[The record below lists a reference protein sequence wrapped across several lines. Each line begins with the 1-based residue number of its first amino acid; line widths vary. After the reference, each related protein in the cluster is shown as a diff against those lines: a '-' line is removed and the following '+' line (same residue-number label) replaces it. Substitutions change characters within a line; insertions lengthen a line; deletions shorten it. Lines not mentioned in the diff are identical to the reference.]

1 MTTPAV
7 TADAVKEIAALVR
20 KDHVEVSLLRLPRK
34 ALGMGT
40 YVEEPHVAVIR
51 KGDSVEIQ
59 SLETHIAAAR
69 GKPRAR
75 TGTASVTSLWSFI
88 ALVNRHKRASESVV
102 FADTDWRKPSLTA
115 VLDYHLPATENDQ
128 DVDAFEDEG
137 ARNGKHRVH
146 YAYPLSDPWKQ
157 WVDANGRKMAQADF
171 AQFLEDHITELASP
185 TEAERNQWEADFKA
199 KFATP
204 SELLDLSRGLEVT
217 VGSRIKNRTKLQTG
231 ETQMV
236 FEVEYADANG
246 GELVVPGLF
255 LLSVAPFH
263 RGESIRIPV
272 RLRFRAG
279 GSDIVWFF
287 EMVRPDQFIDE
298 RLKDDAAEVNTATG
312 LPVIDG
318 SPEMAA

>member
-20 KDHVEVSLLRLPRK
+20 KDHVEVSLVPLPRK
-34 ALGMGT
+34 ALGLGT
-40 YVEEPHVAVIR
+40 YVEQPHVAIIR

-59 SLETHIAAAR
+59 SIETHIAAAR

-75 TGTASVTSLWSFI
+75 TGTASVTSLASFI
-88 ALVNRHKRASESVV
+88 TLVNRHKRIEESVV
-102 FADTDWRKPSLTA
+102 FSDTDWRKPSLTA
-115 VLDYHLPATENDQ
+115 VLDYHLPASD
-128 DVDAFEDEG
+128 DDRDSDAFEDAG

-146 YAYPLSDPWKQ
+146 YAYPLSDAWQ
-157 WVDANGRKMAQADF
+157 EWVAANGRKMAQADF
-171 AQFLEDHITELASP
+171 AQFLEDHITELAAP
-185 TEAERNQWEADFKA
+185 TEAERNEWEADFKA

-236 FEVEYADANG
+236 FEVEYAGADG

-287 EMVRPDQFIDE
+287 EMIRPDKFIDE
-298 RLKDDAAEVNTATG
+298 RLADDAGEVAEATG
-312 LPVIDG
+312 LTVIDG
-318 SPEMAA
+318 TPEMPA